1 MARLGDV
8 FNLQMGKTPVRANAA
23 YWTNGKNAWV
33 SIADLSNYE
42 KYVGDTKEQ
51 ITDLAVQ
58 ESGIKAVPADTIIMS
73 FKLSLGKTA
82 ITKVPIYTN
91 EAIMAF
97 LPTGKYDVCPDYF
110 FHLFSGRDW
119 SEGTNRAVM
128 GATLNKAT
136 LSNMVV
142 VIPPLEEQ
150 RHIAAVLD
158 KVSDLIA
165 KRREQLRKL
174 DELVKARFVEM
185 FGDEHGF
192 GRWPCGKVA
201 DVADVCVGVVI
212 KPTQYYAEEGVRA
225 FRSLNIG
232 PMYVKDNDW
241 IYFSQG
247 GHLKNQKSVIH
258 KNDVLVVRSGAPGT
272 ACVATEE
279 YDGCN
284 AVDIIIAR
292 PDTNKVN
299 SVFLAMFTNLPHG
312 MNQIQE
318 RTGGAAQQHFNVGGY
333 KALTLIMPPLGRQN
347 EFALFFEQSN
357 KSKLTIQQNLDKLE
371 VLKKALMQ
379 QYFGLG
385 GDLL

>member
-165 KRREQLRKL
+165 KRREQLDKL

-185 FGDEHGF
+185 FGDPVSNPKGWNK
-192 GRWPCGKVA
+192 GTIR
-201 DVADVCVGVVI
+201 DVVSEVKYGTSRPAVDGGTYKYLRMGNITFDGNLDLSDLKYINIPDSELEKCI
-212 KPTQYYAEEGVRA
+212 VRK
-225 FRSLNIG
+225 G
-232 PMYVKDNDW
+232 
-241 IYFSQG
+241 
-247 GHLKNQKSVIH
+247 
-258 KNDVLVVRSGAPGT
+258 DVLFNRTNSKELVGKTCVFDLDEPMVIAGYIIRVRVNKKVLPIYLSAVLNSRYGKQTLADMCKAIVGQ
-272 ACVATEE
+272 ANI
-279 YDGCN
+279 N
-284 AVDIIIAR
+284 AQELQNIAILI
-292 PDTNKVN
+292 P
-299 SVFLAMFTNLPHG
+299 SIEL
-312 MNQIQE
+312 QE
-318 RTGGAAQQHFNVGGY
+318 RFSSSAETV
-333 KALTLIMPPLGRQN
+333 K
-347 EFALFFEQSN
+347 
-357 KSKLTIQQNLDKLE
+357 KSKLTIQQSLDKLE

-379 QYFGLG
+379 QYFG
-385 GDLL
+385 

>member
-1 MARLGDV
+1 MARLGDYIEQIRGV
-8 FNLQMGKTPVRANAA
+8 SYKPTDLHDSLDEESVTLLRANNIQDGHIVMDEVVYVAKNKVVARQYLKKGDILICTSSGSKELVGKAA
-23 YWTNGKNAWV
+23 YIEENMPITFGAFCKV
-33 SIADLSNYE
+33 IRPKTEYPKYIGHFFQSPYYRRSISDLSAGANINNIRNE
-42 KYVGDTKEQ
+42 HIEGLE
-51 ITDLAVQ
+51 ISLPSLA
-58 ESGIKAVPADTIIMS
+58 
-73 FKLSLGKTA
+73 
-82 ITKVPIYTN
+82 
-91 EAIMAF
+91 
-97 LPTGKYDVCPDYF
+97 
-110 FHLFSGRDW
+110 
-119 SEGTNRAVM
+119 
-128 GATLNKAT
+128 
-136 LSNMVV
+136 
-142 VIPPLEEQ
+142 EQ
-150 RHIAAVLD
+150 RRIAAVLD
-158 KVSDLIA
+158 KVIDLIA
-165 KRREQLRKL
+165 KRREQLDKL

-212 KPTQYYAEEGVRA
+212 KPTQYYAQEGVRT

-241 IYFSQG
+241 IYFSQE

-258 KNDVLVVRSGAPGT
+258 KDDVLVVRSGAPGT

-292 PDTNKVN
+292 PDPNKVN

-312 MNQIQE
+312 MNQIQA

-333 KALTLIMPPLGRQN
+333 KALNIIMPPLDLQN
-347 EFALFFEQSN
+347 EFASYFEQSN
-357 KSKLTIQQNLDKLE
+357 KSKLTIQQSLDKLE

-379 QYFGLG
+379 QYFG
-385 GDLL
+385 